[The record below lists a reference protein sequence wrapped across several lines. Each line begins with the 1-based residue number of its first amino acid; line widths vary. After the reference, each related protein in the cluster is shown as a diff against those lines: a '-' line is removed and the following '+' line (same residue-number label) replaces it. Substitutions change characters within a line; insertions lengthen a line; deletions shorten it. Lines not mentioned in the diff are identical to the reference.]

1 MGKNTLKILCI
12 SILRRLQPLLLN
24 VLPLNNSR
32 STDTGTM
39 HEVLAS
45 KNHFTSNTQKENTPN
60 PQETRMCSQ
69 THPIY
74 SKQNFKVIGETF
86 H

>member
-24 VLPLNNSR
+24 VLHLNSR
-32 STDTGTM
+32 STDTGTI
-39 HEVLAS
+39 HEVLAPQ
-45 KNHFTSNTQKENTPN
+45 NHLISNTQNTPDS
-60 PQETRMCSQ
+60 QEMCSQ

-74 SKQNFKVIGETF
+74 SKQNFKVIGETL